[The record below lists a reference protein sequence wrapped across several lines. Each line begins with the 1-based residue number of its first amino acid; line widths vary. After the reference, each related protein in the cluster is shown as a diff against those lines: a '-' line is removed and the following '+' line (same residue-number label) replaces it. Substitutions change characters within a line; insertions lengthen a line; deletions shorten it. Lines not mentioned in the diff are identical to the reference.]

1 MDIWKIKVDSRSL
14 AYKILYQFE
23 KGDDKIPD
31 IRKLVFSNYPK
42 QNELKFR
49 STVLVNEIMRFRGRL
64 DLMIVYISGKKL
76 SFLNKKVLI
85 ILRIG
90 FYEIIFDHKVPD
102 YAGVDSSVNLA
113 RKFTNKKTI
122 GFTNAVLRNL
132 VRKKDNDHNW
142 CEGLKYKVGW
152 SSVPVWMEKRWLVN
166 FGKKNLAKLIEF
178 INQPS
183 DTFIRCDT
191 DSNSMEKKMRLLEAD
206 GIKTELFSNNFLKI
220 LSNES
225 KVLSSKL
232 FKNGNISIQSP
243 SAAAIVDCLG
253 IERGDVVL
261 DVCAA
266 PGTKTLQMANL
277 VGVNGFVYASDIS
290 PDRVSF
296 GQKDEKRHRKKNIK
310 WSLKDAR
317 KDAYVIADKILI
329 DAPCSGTG
337 VIGRRTDIRWRR
349 RESDLK
355 KFANLQLSIINNC
368 SKYLKIGGAL
378 VYATCSIE
386 PEENLMVVDK
396 FLNLNSNFVV
406 DKIPNNVPRQWVN
419 DNKTLNVF
427 PHQHGLDGI
436 FAIRMKKIF

>member
-1 MDIWKIKVDSRSL
+1 MEIWKVKVDSRSF

-23 KGDDKIPD
+23 KGNNKIPD
-31 IRKLVFSNYPK
+31 IRKVVFSNYPK
-42 QNELKFR
+42 KNELKFR
-49 STVLVNEIMRFRGRL
+49 CKVLVNEIVRFKGRL
-64 DLMIVYISGKKL
+64 DLMITFISGKKL
-76 SFLNKKVLI
+76 GFLNKKVLT

-102 YAGVDSSVNLA
+102 YAAVDSSVNLA
-113 RKFTNKKTI
+113 HKFTNKKTI
-122 GFTNAVLRNL
+122 GFTNAVLRSL

-142 CEGLKYKVGW
+142 FEGLKYKVGW
-152 SSVPVWMEKRWLVN
+152 SSVPAWMEKRWLVN
-166 FGKKNLAKLIEF
+166 FGEKNLSKLIKY

-191 DSNSMEKKMRLLEAD
+191 DSNSMDEKILLLEAD
-206 GIKTELFSNNFLKI
+206 GIKTELFSYNFLKI

-232 FKNGNISIQSP
+232 FKNGKISIQSP
-243 SAAAIVDCLG
+243 SAGAIVECLG

-266 PGTKTLQMANL
+266 PGTKTLQLANL
-277 VGVNGFVYASDIS
+277 VGVSGFVYASDLS
-290 PDRVSF
+290 SDRVSY
-296 GQKDEKRHRKKNIK
+296 GQMDEKRHRKKNIK

-317 KDAYVIADKILI
+317 KDAYCIADKILI

-355 KFANLQLSIINNC
+355 KFANLQFSIIKNC
-368 SKYLKIGGAL
+368 SKYLKKGGVL

-396 FLNLNSNFVV
+396 FLNLNSDFVV
-406 DKIPNNVPRQWVN
+406 DKIPNNVPRQWVK
-419 DNKTLNVF
+419 DNKALNVF
-427 PHQHGLDGI
+427 PHQHGLDGM
-436 FAIRMKKIF
+436 FAVRMKKIF

>member
-42 QNELKFR
+42 KNELKFR
-49 STVLVNEIMRFRGRL
+49 STVLVNEVIRFRGRL
-64 DLMIVYISGKKL
+64 DLMIMYVSGKKL
-76 SFLNKKVLI
+76 SFLNKKVLT

-102 YAGVDSSVNLA
+102 YAAVDSSVNLA

-122 GFTNAVLRNL
+122 GFTNAVLRSL
-132 VRKKDNDHNW
+132 VRKKDNNHNW
-142 CEGLKYKVGW
+142 YEGLKYKVGW
-152 SSVPVWMEKRWLVN
+152 SSIPPWMEKRWLVN
-166 FGKKNLAKLIEF
+166 FGKKNLAKLIKF

-183 DTFIRCDT
+183 DTFIRCDP
-191 DSNSMEKKMRLLEAD
+191 DSNSMEKKIRLLEAD
-206 GIKTELFSNNFLKI
+206 GINTKLFSNNFLKI

-253 IERGDVVL
+253 VERGDVVL

-266 PGTKTLQMANL
+266 PGTKTLQLANL
-277 VGVNGFVYASDIS
+277 VGVNGFVYASDLS

-296 GQKDEKRHRKKNIK
+296 GQKDEKRHRKKNIE

-317 KDAYVIADKILI
+317 KDAYVEADKILI

-355 KFANLQLSIINNC
+355 KFANLQLSIIKNC
-368 SKYLKIGGAL
+368 SKYLKKGGAL

-406 DKIPNNVPRQWVN
+406 DKIPNNVPRQWVK
-419 DNKTLNVF
+419 DSKTLNVF

>member
-1 MDIWKIKVDSRSL
+1 MDSRSF

-23 KGDDKIPD
+23 KGDNKIPD

-42 QNELKFR
+42 KNELKFR
-49 STVLVNEIMRFRGRL
+49 STVLVNEIVRFRGRL
-64 DLMIVYISGKKL
+64 DLMIMFISGKKL
-76 SFLNKKVLI
+76 RFLNKKVLT

-102 YAGVDSSVNLA
+102 YAAVDSSVNLA
-113 RKFTNKKTI
+113 HKFTNKKTI

-132 VRKKDNDHNW
+132 VRTKDKDHSW
-142 CEGLKYKVGW
+142 YEELKCKVGW

-166 FGKKNLAKLIEF
+166 FGQKKLDKLIEF

-183 DTFIRCDT
+183 ETFIRCDI
-191 DSNSMEKKMRLLEAD
+191 DSNSMEKNIRLLEED
-206 GIKTELFSNNFLKI
+206 GIKTELYSNNFLKI

-253 IERGDVVL
+253 IEKGDVVL

-266 PGTKTLQMANL
+266 PGTKTLQLANS
-277 VGVNGFVYASDIS
+277 VGVDGFVYASDLS
-290 PDRVSF
+290 FDRVSL
-296 GQKDEKRHRKKNIK
+296 GKKDEERHRKKNIK

-317 KDAYVIADKILI
+317 KDAYFIADKILI

-349 RESDLK
+349 RENDLK
-355 KFANLQLSIINNC
+355 KFANVQLSIINNC

-396 FLNLNSNFVV
+396 FLNLNSNFIV
-406 DKIPNNVPRQWVN
+406 DKIPNNVPKQWVN
-419 DNKTLNVF
+419 DNNALYVF
-427 PHQHGLDGI
+427 PHEHGLDGI
-436 FAIRMKKIF
+436 FAVRMKKIF

>member
-1 MDIWKIKVDSRSL
+1 M
-14 AYKILYQFE
+14 F
-23 KGDDKIPD
+23 
-31 IRKLVFSNYPK
+31 
-42 QNELKFR
+42 
-49 STVLVNEIMRFRGRL
+49 
-64 DLMIVYISGKKL
+64 ISGKKL
-76 SFLNKKVLI
+76 SFLNKKVLT

-102 YAGVDSSVNLA
+102 YAAVDSSVNLA

-152 SSVPVWMEKRWLVN
+152 SSVPAWMEKRWLVN

-191 DSNSMEKKMRLLEAD
+191 DSNSMEKNIRLLEAD

-253 IERGDVVL
+253 IEKGDIVL

-266 PGTKTLQMANL
+266 PGTKTLQLANL

-296 GQKDEKRHRKKNIK
+296 GQKDEKGIVK
-310 WSLKDAR
+310 
-317 KDAYVIADKILI
+317 KILN
-329 DAPCSGTG
+329 G
-337 VIGRRTDIRWRR
+337 
-349 RESDLK
+349 
-355 KFANLQLSIINNC
+355 
-368 SKYLKIGGAL
+368 
-378 VYATCSIE
+378 
-386 PEENLMVVDK
+386 
-396 FLNLNSNFVV
+396 
-406 DKIPNNVPRQWVN
+406 
-419 DNKTLNVF
+419 
-427 PHQHGLDGI
+427 H
-436 FAIRMKKIF
+436 

>member
-1 MDIWKIKVDSRSL
+1 MDSRSF

-23 KGDDKIPD
+23 KGNAKIPE
-31 IRKLVFSNYPK
+31 IRKLVFSNYSK
-42 QNELKFR
+42 KNQLKSR
-49 STVLVNEIMRFRGRL
+49 STVLVNEIVRFKGRL
-64 DLMIVYISGKKL
+64 DLMIMFISGKKL
-76 SFLNKKVLI
+76 SFLNKRVLT

-102 YAGVDSSVNLA
+102 YAAVDSSVNLA
-113 RKFTNKKTI
+113 HKFTNKKTI
-122 GFTNAVLRNL
+122 GFTNAVLRRL
-132 VRKKDNDHNW
+132 VKRKDSDHNW
-142 CEGLKYKVGW
+142 FQGLKCKVGW
-152 SSVPVWMEKRWLVN
+152 SSVPAWMEKRWLAN
-166 FGKKNLAKLIEF
+166 FGQKNLDKLIEF

-183 DTFIRCDT
+183 ETFIRCDIN
-191 DSNSMEKKMRLLEAD
+191 SNSMDKNIRLLEAD
-206 GIKTELFSNNFLKI
+206 GIKTELYSNNFLKV

-225 KVLSSKL
+225 KVLSSTI

-243 SAAAIVDCLG
+243 SAASIVDCLG
-253 IERGDVVL
+253 IKRGDIVL

-266 PGTKTLQMANL
+266 PGTKTLQLANL
-277 VGVNGFVYASDIS
+277 VGANGFVYASDLS
-290 PDRVSF
+290 PDRVSL
-296 GQKDEKRHRKKNIK
+296 GQKDEKRHGKKNIK

-317 KDAYVIADKILI
+317 KDDYFKADKILI

-349 RESDLK
+349 RENDLK
-355 KFANLQLSIINNC
+355 RFAKVQLSIINNC
-368 SKYLKIGGAL
+368 SKYLKKGGVL

-406 DKIPNNVPRQWVN
+406 DKIPNNIPRQWVK
-419 DNKTLNVF
+419 DNKTLCIL
-427 PHQHGLDGI
+427 PHEHGLDGM

>member
-23 KGDDKIPD
+23 KGYNKIPD
-31 IRKLVFSNYPK
+31 LRKLIFSKYPK
-42 QNELKFR
+42 KDQLQFR
-49 STVLVNEIMRFRGRL
+49 SKVLVNEIVRFKGRL
-64 DLMIVYISGKKL
+64 DLMIIFISGKKL
-76 SFLNKKVLI
+76 SFLNKKVLT

-102 YAGVDSSVNLA
+102 YAAVDSCVNLA
-113 RKFTNKKTI
+113 HKFTNKKTI

-132 VRKKDNDHNW
+132 IRKKNNDYDW
-142 CEGLKYKVGW
+142 FKDLKCKDGW
-152 SSVPVWMEKRWLVN
+152 SSIPLWMEKRWLVN

-178 INQPS
+178 INQPAE
-183 DTFIRCDT
+183 TFIRCDIE
-191 DSNSMEKKMRLLEAD
+191 SIPMNKNISLLESE
-206 GIKTELFSNNFLKI
+206 GIKTELYSNNFLKV
-220 LSNES
+220 LSNDS
-225 KVLSSKL
+225 KILSSKL
-232 FKNGNISIQSP
+232 FKNGSISIQSP

-253 IERGDVVL
+253 IEKGDVVL

-266 PGTKTLQMANL
+266 PGTKTLQLANL
-277 VGVNGFVYASDIS
+277 VGINGFIYASDIS
-290 PDRVSF
+290 PERVSL
-296 GQKDEKRHRKKNIK
+296 GQMDEKRHCKKNIN

-317 KDAYVIADKILI
+317 TDVYCKADKILI

-355 KFANLQLSIINNC
+355 KFANVQLSIINNC
-368 SKYLKIGGAL
+368 SKYLKKGGSL

-386 PEENLMVVDK
+386 PEENLMVVDR
-396 FLNLNSNFVV
+396 FLNLNSNFAVE
-406 DKIPNNVPRQWVN
+406 KIPNSVPKQWIKN
-419 DNKTLNVF
+419 NKVLYTL
-427 PHQHGLDGI
+427 PHEQGLDGI

>member
-1 MDIWKIKVDSRSL
+1 MDIWQIKVDSRSI
-14 AYKILYQFE
+14 AFKILYQFE
-23 KGDDKIPD
+23 KGENKIPD
-31 IRKLVFSNYPK
+31 IRKLVFSKYLK
-42 QNELKFR
+42 TNELKFR
-49 STVLVNEIMRFRGRL
+49 STVLVNEIIRFRGRL
-64 DLMIVYISGKKL
+64 DLMIIYISGKKL
-76 SFLNKKVLI
+76 SFINKKVLT

-90 FYEIIFDHKVPD
+90 FYEIVFDNKVPD
-102 YAGVDSSVNLA
+102 YAAVDSSVNLA

-132 VRKKDNDHNW
+132 VRKKDINHHW
-142 CEGLKYKVGW
+142 YEGLKCKLGW
-152 SSVPVWMEKRWLVN
+152 SSVPAWMEKRWLIN
-166 FGKKNLAKLIEF
+166 FGQKKLDRLIKF

-183 DTFIRCDT
+183 KTFIRCDIY
-191 DSNSMEKKMRLLEAD
+191 SNSMDENIRVLEAD
-206 GIKTELFSNNFLKI
+206 GVKTEIYSNNFLKI

-232 FKNGNISIQSP
+232 FKKGNISIQSP

-266 PGTKTLQMANL
+266 PGTKTLQLANL
-277 VGVNGFVYASDIS
+277 VGVNGFVYASDLS
-290 PDRVSF
+290 PSRVSLA
-296 GQKDEKRHRKKNIK
+296 QKDEQRHRKKNIN

-317 KDAYVIADKILI
+317 KDAYFIADKILI

-355 KFANLQLSIINNC
+355 KFADVQLSILINC
-368 SKYLKIGGAL
+368 SKYLKKGGAL

-396 FLNLNSNFVV
+396 FLKLKSNFII
-406 DKIPNNVPRQWVN
+406 DKIPNKVPRQWIN
-419 DNKTLNVF
+419 DNKALSVL
-427 PHQHGLDGI
+427 PHEHGLDGI
-436 FAIRMKKIF
+436 FAMRMKKIS

>member
-1 MDIWKIKVDSRSL
+1 MEIWNIKVDSRFF

-23 KGDDKIPD
+23 EEYNKIPD
-31 IRKLVFSNYPK
+31 IRNLVFSNYPK
-42 QNELKFR
+42 ENELKFR
-49 STVLVNEIMRFRGRL
+49 CTVLVNEIVRFKGRL
-64 DLMIVYISGKKL
+64 DLMIMTISGKKI

-102 YAGVDSSVNLA
+102 YAAVDSSVNLA
-113 RKFTNKKTI
+113 HKFTNKKTI
-122 GFTNAVLRNL
+122 GFINAVLRNL

-142 CEGLKYKVGW
+142 YEGLKNKVGW
-152 SSVPVWMEKRWLVN
+152 SSVPAWMEKRWLVN
-166 FGKKNLAKLIEF
+166 FGEKNLAKLIEF

-183 DTFIRCDT
+183 DTFIRCDI
-191 DSNSMEKKMRLLEAD
+191 DSSSIDKNIRLLEAE

-225 KVLSSKL
+225 KVLGSKL

-253 IERGDVVL
+253 IDRGDVVL

-266 PGTKTLQMANL
+266 PGTKTLQLANL
-277 VGVNGFVYASDIS
+277 VGVNGFVYASDLS
-290 PDRVSF
+290 ADRVSL
-296 GQKDEKRHRKKNIK
+296 GQKDEERHRKKNIK

-317 KDAYVIADKILI
+317 KDAYLIADKILV

-337 VIGRRTDIRWRR
+337 VIGRRADIRWRR
-349 RESDLK
+349 RENDLK
-355 KFANLQLSIINNC
+355 KFANVQLSIINNC
-368 SKYLKIGGAL
+368 SKYLKKGGAL

-396 FLNLNSNFVV
+396 FLKLNSNFVV
-406 DKIPNNVPRQWVN
+406 DKIPSKVPRQWVK
-419 DNKTLNVF
+419 DNKALYVF
-427 PHQHGLDGI
+427 PHEHGLDGI

>member
-1 MDIWKIKVDSRSL
+1 MDIWKIKVDSRSY

-42 QNELKFR
+42 KNELKFR
-49 STVLVNEIMRFRGRL
+49 STVLVNEIIRFRGRL
-64 DLMIVYISGKKL
+64 DLMIMYISGKKL
-76 SFLNKKVLI
+76 SFLNKKVLT

-102 YAGVDSSVNLA
+102 YAAVDSSVNLA

-122 GFTNAVLRNL
+122 GFTNAVLRSL
-132 VRKKDNDHNW
+132 VRKKDNNHNW
-142 CEGLKYKVGW
+142 YEGLKYKVGW
-152 SSVPVWMEKRWLVN
+152 SSVPEWMEKRWLVN
-166 FGKKNLAKLIEF
+166 FGEKNLAKLIEF

-191 DSNSMEKKMRLLEAD
+191 DSNSMEKKIRLLEAD
-206 GIKTELFSNNFLKI
+206 GINTKLFSNNFLKI

-225 KVLSSKL
+225 KILSSNL

-243 SAAAIVDCLG
+243 STAAIVDCLG
-253 IERGDVVL
+253 VERGDVVL

-266 PGTKTLQMANL
+266 PGTKTLQLANL
-277 VGVNGFVYASDIS
+277 VGVNGFVYASDLS

-296 GQKDEKRHRKKNIK
+296 GQKDEKRHRKKNIE

-317 KDAYVIADKILI
+317 KDAYVEADKILI

-355 KFANLQLSIINNC
+355 RFANAQFSIINNC
-368 SKYLKIGGAL
+368 SKYLKKGGAL

-406 DKIPNNVPRQWVN
+406 DKIPNNVPRQWVK
-419 DNKTLNVF
+419 DSKTLNVF
-427 PHQHGLDGI
+427 PHRHGLDGI

>member
-1 MDIWKIKVDSRSL
+1 MDIWKIKVGSRSL

-23 KGDDKIPD
+23 KGYDKIPD

-49 STVLVNEIMRFRGRL
+49 STVLVNEIIRLKGRL

-102 YAGVDSSVNLA
+102 YAAVDSSVNLA

-122 GFTNAVLRNL
+122 GFTNAVLRSL
-132 VRKKDNDHNW
+132 VRKKDNKPNW
-142 CEGLKYKVGW
+142 YEGLKYKVGW

-191 DSNSMEKKMRLLEAD
+191 DSNSMEKKIRLLEAD
-206 GIKTELFSNNFLKI
+206 GINTELFSNNFLKI

-232 FKNGNISIQSP
+232 FKNGIISIQSP

-253 IERGDVVL
+253 IQRGDVVL

-266 PGTKTLQMANL
+266 PGTKTLQLANL
-277 VGVNGFVYASDIS
+277 VGVNGFVYASDLS

-355 KFANLQLSIINNC
+355 KFANVQLSIINNC
-368 SKYLKIGGAL
+368 SKYLKKGGVL

-406 DKIPNNVPRQWVN
+406 DKIPNNVPRQWVK

-427 PHQHGLDGI
+427 PHQHGLDGM

>member
-1 MDIWKIKVDSRSL
+1 MDIWKIKVDSRSF
-14 AYKILYQFE
+14 AYKILYRFE
-23 KGDDKIPD
+23 KGNGKIPD
-31 IRKLVFSNYPK
+31 IRKLVFSNFSIK
-42 QNELKFR
+42 NELKFR
-49 STVLVNEIMRFRGRL
+49 STVLVNEIIRFRGRL
-64 DLMIVYISGKKL
+64 NLMIVYISGKKL
-76 SFLNKKVLI
+76 SFLNKKVLT

-102 YAGVDSSVNLA
+102 YAAVDSSVNLA
-113 RKFTNKKTI
+113 HAFTNKKTT
-122 GFTNAVLRNL
+122 GFINAVLRNL

-142 CEGLKYKVGW
+142 YDGLKHKVGW
-152 SSVPVWMEKRWLVN
+152 SSVPAWMEKRWLVN
-166 FGKKNLAKLIEF
+166 FGEKNLSKLIEF

-191 DSNSMEKKMRLLEAD
+191 DSISMDKKIRLLEAD
-206 GIKTELFSNNFLKI
+206 RIKTELYSNNFLKI

-253 IERGDVVL
+253 IKKGDVVL

-266 PGTKTLQMANL
+266 PGTKTLQLANL
-277 VGVNGFVYASDIS
+277 VGDNGFVYASDLS

-296 GQKDEKRHRKKNIK
+296 GVNDEKRHCKKNII

-317 KDAYVIADKILI
+317 KDTYVKADKILI

-355 KFANLQLSIINNC
+355 KFANVQLSIINNC
-368 SKYLKIGGAL
+368 SKYLKKGGVL

-386 PEENLMVVDK
+386 PEENLMVVNK

-406 DKIPNNVPRQWVN
+406 DKIPNNVPEQWIK
-419 DNKTLNVF
+419 DNKVLNVF
-427 PHQHGLDGI
+427 PHEHELDGI

>member
-1 MDIWKIKVDSRSL
+1 MDFWKIKVDSRSL
-14 AYKILYQFE
+14 AYKILYKFE
-23 KGDDKIPD
+23 NGDDKIPD

-42 QNELKFR
+42 KNELKFR
-49 STVLVNEIMRFRGRL
+49 STVLVNEIIRFKGRL
-64 DLMIVYISGKKL
+64 DLMIVHISGKKL

-102 YAGVDSSVNLA
+102 YAAVDSSVNLA

-122 GFTNAVLRNL
+122 GFTNAVLRSL
-132 VRKKDNDHNW
+132 VRKKDNNPNW
-142 CEGLKYKVGW
+142 YEGLKYKVGW

-166 FGKKNLAKLIEF
+166 FGEKNLAKLIEF

-191 DSNSMEKKMRLLEAD
+191 DSNCTEKKIRLLEAD
-206 GIKTELFSNNFLKI
+206 GINTELFSNNFLKI

-253 IERGDVVL
+253 IQRGDVVL

-266 PGTKTLQMANL
+266 PGTKTLQLANL
-277 VGVNGFVYASDIS
+277 VGVNGFVYASDLS

-355 KFANLQLSIINNC
+355 KFANMQLSIINNC
-368 SKYLKIGGAL
+368 SKYLKKGGAL

-406 DKIPNNVPRQWVN
+406 DKIPNNVPRQWVK

-427 PHQHGLDGI
+427 PHKHGLDGI

>member
-23 KGDDKIPD
+23 KGYDKIPD

-42 QNELKFR
+42 KNELKFR
-49 STVLVNEIMRFRGRL
+49 STVLVNEIIRLRGRL

-102 YAGVDSSVNLA
+102 YAAVDSSVNLA

-122 GFTNAVLRNL
+122 GFTNAVLRSL
-132 VRKKDNDHNW
+132 VRKKDNNPNW
-142 CEGLKYKVGW
+142 YEGLKYKVGW

-166 FGKKNLAKLIEF
+166 FGEKNLAKLIEF

-253 IERGDVVL
+253 IQRGDVVL

-266 PGTKTLQMANL
+266 PGTKTLQLANL
-277 VGVNGFVYASDIS
+277 VGVNGFVYASDLS

-355 KFANLQLSIINNC
+355 KFADVQLSIINNC
-368 SKYLKIGGAL
+368 SKYLKKGGAL

-406 DKIPNNVPRQWVN
+406 DKIPNNVPKQWVK
-419 DNKTLNVF
+419 DNKILNVF

>member
-1 MDIWKIKVDSRSL
+1 MDSRSF

-23 KGDDKIPD
+23 KGDNKIPD

-42 QNELKFR
+42 KNELKFR
-49 STVLVNEIMRFRGRL
+49 STVLVNEIVRFRGRL
-64 DLMIVYISGKKL
+64 DLMIMFISGKKL
-76 SFLNKKVLI
+76 RFLNKKVLT

-102 YAGVDSSVNLA
+102 YAAVDSSVNLA
-113 RKFTNKKTI
+113 HKFTNKKTI

-132 VRKKDNDHNW
+132 VRTKDKDHNW
-142 CEGLKYKVGW
+142 YKELKCKVGW
-152 SSVPVWMEKRWLVN
+152 SSVPAWMEKRWLVN
-166 FGKKNLAKLIEF
+166 FGQKKLDKLIEF

-183 DTFIRCDT
+183 ETFIRCDI
-191 DSNSMEKKMRLLEAD
+191 DSNSMEKNIRLLEED
-206 GIKTELFSNNFLKI
+206 GIKTELYSNNFLKI

-225 KVLSSKL
+225 KVLSSTL

-253 IERGDVVL
+253 IEKGDVVL

-266 PGTKTLQMANL
+266 PGTKTLQLANS
-277 VGVNGFVYASDIS
+277 VGVDGFVYASDLS
-290 PDRVSF
+290 SDRVSL
-296 GQKDEKRHRKKNIK
+296 GKKDEERHRKKNIK
-310 WSLKDAR
+310 WSLKDAQ
-317 KDAYVIADKILI
+317 KDAYFIADKILI

-349 RESDLK
+349 RENDLK
-355 KFANLQLSIINNC
+355 KFANVQLSIINNC

-396 FLNLNSNFVV
+396 FLNLNSNFIV
-406 DKIPNNVPRQWVN
+406 DKIPNNVPKQWVN
-419 DNKTLNVF
+419 ENNALYVF
-427 PHQHGLDGI
+427 PHEHGLDGI
-436 FAIRMKKIF
+436 FAVRMKKIF